1 MLISIQRKKSYA
13 GSLRA
18 NFQPTNGFYA
28 GGSFRFQISDGTK
41 VEGKQNNFRAENSR
55 FIIAFI
61 PFIDT
66 TTVLEPEHS
75 QGL

>member
-28 GGSFRFQISDGTK
+28 GGRIEKKNSLCATKFQILDK
-41 VEGKQNNFRAENSR
+41 MVQKLKANK
-55 FIIAFI
+55 
-61 PFIDT
+61 T
-66 TTVLEPEHS
+66 TLERKT
-75 QGL
+75 LDL